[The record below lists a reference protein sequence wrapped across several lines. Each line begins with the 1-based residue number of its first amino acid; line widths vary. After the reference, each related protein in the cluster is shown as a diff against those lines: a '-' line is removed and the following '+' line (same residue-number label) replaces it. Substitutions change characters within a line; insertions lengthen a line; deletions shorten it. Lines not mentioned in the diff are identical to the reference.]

1 LESLKPGEAAM
12 NAHQSPQSFDFSVGP
27 VMKMYLD
34 SVEAWK
40 KNYEAFTMNPKGVQS
55 IYSLDSAKTSYEPP
69 FPGWHKT
76 GEEFFKRF
84 VEQQI
89 ELCRFFASRWE
100 QYLKLS
106 DQLAQ
111 CHSPADFGQVQA
123 AFMNQAAND
132 YMHEAAKLAQ
142 PMGEFTSYW
151 TVNR

>member
-1 LESLKPGEAAM
+1 M
-12 NAHQSPQSFDFSVGP
+12 NAHQSPQSFDFNVGP

-40 KNYEAFTMNPKGVQS
+40 KNYEALTMNQKGIPN
-55 IYSLDSAKTSYEPP
+55 IYSMDGAKNPYESGLPA
-69 FPGWHKT
+69 WNKT

-100 QYLKLS
+100 QYLRLS
-106 DQLAQ
+106 EQLSQ
-111 CHSPADFGQVQA
+111 CQSPADYGQVQA

-132 YMHEAAKLAQ
+132 YMHEAGKLNQ
-142 PMGEFTSYW
+142 PLGEFMSHMTI
-151 TVNR
+151 NR